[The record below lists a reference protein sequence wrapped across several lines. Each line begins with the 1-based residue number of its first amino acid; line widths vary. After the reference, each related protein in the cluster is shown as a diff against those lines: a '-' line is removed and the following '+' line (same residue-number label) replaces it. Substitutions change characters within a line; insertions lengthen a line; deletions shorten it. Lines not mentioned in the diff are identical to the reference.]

1 MVRWVDRSKLWS
13 SQKVQSAF
21 TKSGKRC
28 MYINVPKK
36 IIYYIP
42 AIISFSIT
50 GSKKCPA
57 EIIAFKGRPGS
68 TKHSGLVWP
77 MYCKRSLRLSKSSA
91 ASSKLGKTL
100 ACRCLKNLEK
110 KFKINFASRRYFKK
124 MAKVRPTVH
133 YVCVH

>member
-1 MVRWVDRSKLWS
+1 MIVWSLIIIEFCFIKLISLYNINFREHISTFGFVYVRG
-13 SQKVQSAF
+13 Q
-21 TKSGKRC
+21 
-28 MYINVPKK
+28 YIVYLCPQK
-36 IIYYIP
+36 IIRARPGILYIP

-110 KFKINFASRRYFKK
+110 K
-124 MAKVRPTVH
+124 
-133 YVCVH
+133 